1 LINDIHQT
9 LSIDT
14 FIGAQWQ
21 DRRLALPEAERKGQK
36 RFLMLENI
44 WTPRILFLNNRGLT
58 SHLREGVEVDDLGN
72 IKYLNRLTGTVSIDL
87 DFSEFPFDV
96 QRLPIDIISYEYT
109 TDEMQFSLREGV
121 VMTPEAF
128 SIEGWQIK
136 QLDGQVNAF
145 TSPDTGEELPRLT
158 YLIEAKRDSD
168 YYLLTM
174 LVPMSLIIF
183 MAWTVFWLQ
192 PEMVA
197 PRIGI
202 STASIFSLIALGV
215 SIRLGLPKIS
225 YITHADVFVLGCT
238 LMVFLALGVAVLGS
252 RWANSDRM
260 HLALKANSIARWV
273 YMFLFIGTVLFAFYR

>member
-1 LINDIHQT
+1 MVDSDEINDIHQT

-14 FIGAQWQ
+14 FIGVQWQ
-21 DRRLALPEAERKGQK
+21 DWRLALPKAERKGQK

-72 IKYLNRLTGTVSIDL
+72 IKYLNRLTGTISIDL
-87 DFSEFPFDV
+87 DFSDFPFDV
-96 QRLPIDIISYEYT
+96 QRFPISIISYEYT
-109 TDEMQFSLREGV
+109 TDEVLFSLRRGV
-121 VMTPEAF
+121 VMTPEAL

-145 TSPDTGEELPRLT
+145 MSPATGEELPRLT

-183 MAWTVFWLQ
+183 IELVDTH
-192 PEMVA
+192 VA
-197 PRIGI
+197 ESQKRV
-202 STASIFSLIALGV
+202 GV
-215 SIRLGLPKIS
+215 Q
-225 YITHADVFVLGCT
+225 A
-238 LMVFLALGVAVLGS
+238 
-252 RWANSDRM
+252 
-260 HLALKANSIARWV
+260 
-273 YMFLFIGTVLFAFYR
+273 FLFIRNLLR